1 MSNVIRAE
9 LAMLTR
15 RRVLVT
21 ALLASLAFAAIT
33 SLATFLAAVP
43 EDDRPADPGQATLAE
58 LAEPAGASEAFEAG
72 AGFLGLLVLVT
83 FAARI
88 AGEFSHGTLRTLLMK
103 EPRRL
108 RVLLGKVIALV
119 AFMALVLLAAVA
131 LCFVASAVLAPGQ
144 GVDTSAWFGIDG
156 LGEAAGDYAA
166 ALGGTSAWA
175 LYGTAL
181 AVILR
186 SVAIAVAVGV
196 AWAGP
201 LEHITAESWK
211 AADRWLPGLQLETIA
226 PGGSGDVSVERALS
240 LTAVYVAVAIAGALL
255 SLVRRDIG
263 A

>member
-1 MSNVIRAE
+1 
-9 LAMLTR
+9 MLMR
-15 RRVLVT
+15 RRVVIT
-21 ALLASLAFAAIT
+21 AGLGSLALHVIT
-33 SLATFLAAVP
+33 SLATFLSAYSGVG
-43 EDDRPADPGQATLAE
+43 RPADRDQPTLAS
-58 LAEPAGASEAFEAG
+58 LAQPAGGSEAFEAG
-72 AGFLGLLVLVT
+72 VGFLGLLVLVT
-83 FAARI
+83 FTARI
-88 AGEFSHGTLRTLLMK
+88 AGEFAHGTLRTLLMK

-108 RVLLGKVIALV
+108 RVLLGKMIALV

-144 GVDTSAWFGIDG
+144 GVDTPPWSGIDA

-166 ALGGTSAWA
+166 ALGGMSAWA
-175 LYGTAL
+175 LYGMAL

-226 PGGSGDVSVERALS
+226 PGGTGDVSIERALS
-240 LTAVYVAVAIAGALL
+240 LTAVYVAVAVVGALL
-255 SLVRRDIG
+255 SFVRRDIR